1 MTPRALLSNRAKRA
15 TALAFAGT
23 VALALGAAATVL
35 GGTLFAAAWLAAAL
49 VWGCLPLGALAILM
63 AHGLT
68 GGRWGEQGRPLWLAL
83 AATLPL
89 FAAALL
95 PLLFGMSSLFAWAAP
110 AQELPELVQN
120 KLAYLNTPFFMLR
133 SLVYFTLWLWLA
145 HAIGAWRPRC
155 RRIQAPGLIL
165 WLLTL
170 TFFSFDWLMS
180 LEPEFYSDVY
190 GLMLA
195 ANAVV
200 AAFAW
205 VLLLGGS
212 SMDPDARRDIAN
224 LWLGVL
230 LGWALFA
237 FSQYIVIWSA
247 NLPDEIGWYVH
258 RSRGLWRLLSAVSF
272 ALFFLLPF
280 AVLLSGKAKGR
291 ADWLAAAAAS
301 CLLGHLLQ
309 MGWLVLPAFGDGS
322 ALQLLLLCTLV
333 LVIGI
338 AYLALYAAIRAA
350 DRRGEEHGRT
360 A

>member
-1 MTPRALLSNRAKRA
+1 MKPRAIL
-15 TALAFAGT
+15 FAGT
-23 VALALGAAATVL
+23 VVLALGAAAASL
-35 GGTLFAAAWLAAAL
+35 GGKPFAAAWLAAAL

-68 GGRWGEQGRPLWLAL
+68 GGRWGEAGRPLWLAV

-89 FAAALL
+89 FAAAML
-95 PLLFGMSSLFAWAAP
+95 PLLFGMPSLFAWTAP

-120 KLAYLNTPFFMLR
+120 KLAYLNPPFFILR
-133 SLVYFTLWLWLA
+133 SLAYFALWLWLA
-145 HAIGAWRPRC
+145 YALGAWRPRS

-165 WLLTL
+165 WLLAL

-205 VLLLGGS
+205 VLLLGAHR
-212 SMDPDARRDIAN
+212 MDADARRDIAN

-230 LGWALFA
+230 LGWVLFA

-247 NLPDEIGWYVH
+247 NLPDEILWYVH
-258 RSRGLWRLLSAVSF
+258 RSRDLWRPLSVISF

-309 MGWLVLPAFGDGS
+309 IGWLVLPAFGGGS
-322 ALQLLLLCTLV
+322 VAQLLLLCALV
-333 LVIGI
+333 LVIG
-338 AYLALYAAIRAA
+338 AVYVAAIRAA
-350 DRRGEEHGRT
+350 AHRGEEHGRT